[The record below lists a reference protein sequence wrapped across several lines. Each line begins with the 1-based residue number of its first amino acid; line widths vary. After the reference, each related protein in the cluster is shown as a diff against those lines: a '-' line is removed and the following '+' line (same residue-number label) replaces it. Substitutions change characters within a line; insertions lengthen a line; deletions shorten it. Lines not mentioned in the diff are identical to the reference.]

1 MAEMLALAKDKL
13 RAQGMAEAAA
23 LAQRAVSGEVGN
35 AELLAGKSKIPTW
48 RPRSFLTPETPVGKP
63 YQWEDIVY
71 KLLQQHDASS
81 QPDWTPDKVPALWAA
96 VSPEESGTRADP
108 IPAVRGMEYQYGRY
122 YLDPEDS
129 KIYLCKRTG
138 EMDGGKVIL
147 QYLPHELI
155 GQYFEA
161 AQP

>member
-13 RAQGMAEAAA
+13 RAQGMADAAA

-81 QPDWTPDKVPALWAA
+81 QPDWTPDKVPACLLYT
-96 VSPEESGTRADP
+96 SQRSGTA
-108 IPAVRGMEYQYGRY
+108 
-122 YLDPEDS
+122 
-129 KIYLCKRTG
+129 CTG
-138 EMDGGKVIL
+138 WR
-147 QYLPHELI
+147 P
-155 GQYFEA
+155 
-161 AQP
+161 

>member
-1 MAEMLALAKDKL
+1 
-13 RAQGMAEAAA
+13 
-23 LAQRAVSGEVGN
+23 
-35 AELLAGKSKIPTW
+35 
-48 RPRSFLTPETPVGKP
+48 
-63 YQWEDIVY
+63 
-71 KLLQQHDASS
+71 
-81 QPDWTPDKVPALWAA
+81 
-96 VSPEESGTRADP
+96 
-108 IPAVRGMEYQYGRY
+108 MEYQYGRY

-155 GQYFEA
+155 GQYFGA